1 MITIATEHKAVL
13 ECCQYLAREGIE
25 LTVLPVQSDGL
36 VDLDQLKAAIRADT
50 LMISIAHVN
59 NEIGVIQNI
68 EAIGAITRPRGI
80 IFHVDAAQSAGKT
93 PIDVKTMQ
101 VDLMS
106 FSAHK
111 LYGPKGAGA
120 LYVCSEPR
128 IHLAPLLHG
137 GGQERG
143 LRSGTLATH
152 QIAGMGKAFELAR
165 VNLASEIER

>member
-68 EAIGAITRPRGI
+68 EAIGAITRPVALFSMSMPPKVQAKRR
-80 IFHVDAAQSAGKT
+80 
-93 PIDVKTMQ
+93 
-101 VDLMS
+101 LM
-106 FSAHK
+106 
-111 LYGPKGAGA
+111 
-120 LYVCSEPR
+120 
-128 IHLAPLLHG
+128 
-137 GGQERG
+137 
-143 LRSGTLATH
+143 
-152 QIAGMGKAFELAR
+152 
-165 VNLASEIER
+165 